1 MSAAYTSE
9 LASIVFAAASFD
21 AVGSMSISSARAPIE
36 TTQVGSL
43 NSHFLPG
50 VLTTAIAL
58 DIYYN
63 HTNHATFTDALVDGT
78 IASFTFTTT
87 TGTSVTGSGM
97 VTGVD
102 VVASMGDIVRG
113 SVSIQV
119 TGQITW
125 AGNAAALGGN
135 ES

>member
-9 LASIVFAAASFD
+9 LASIVFNGVTFD

-36 TTQVGSL
+36 TTQVGSY

-63 HTNHATFTDALVDGT
+63 YTNHGAFTDSLVDGT
-78 IASFTFTTT
+78 IAAFTFTTT
-87 TGTSVTGSGM
+87 TGSTVTGSAL

-113 SVSIQV
+113 SVSLQV

-125 AGNAAALGGN
+125 AGNASALGGN
-135 ES
+135 ET

>member
-9 LASIVFAAASFD
+9 LATIVFNGVTFD

-36 TTQVGSL
+36 ITQVGSL
-43 NSHFLPG
+43 NSHFLAG
-50 VLTTAIAL
+50 VLTSAIAL

-63 HTNHATFTDALVDGT
+63 HTNHGAFTDSLVDGT
-78 IASFTFTTT
+78 IAAFTFTTT
-87 TGTSVTGSGM
+87 TGTTITGSGL

-135 ES
+135 ET

>member
-9 LASIVFAAASFD
+9 LASITYGATTFD
-21 AVGSMSISSARAPIE
+21 AVGSMSFSAGRAPIE

-50 VLTTAIAL
+50 VLTSAIAL

-63 HTNHATFTDALVDGT
+63 NANHATFTDALVDGT
-78 IASFTFTTT
+78 SSSFTFTTT
-87 TGTSVTGSGM
+87 TGTTITGTGW

-119 TGQITW
+119 TGQITF

-135 ES
+135 ET